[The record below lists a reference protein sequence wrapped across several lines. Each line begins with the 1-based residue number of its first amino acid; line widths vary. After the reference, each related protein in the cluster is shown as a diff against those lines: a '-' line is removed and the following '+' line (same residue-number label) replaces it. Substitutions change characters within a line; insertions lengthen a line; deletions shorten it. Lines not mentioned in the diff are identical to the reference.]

1 MYEDALDRSDLLFKL
16 KLYKD
21 KVAAFE
27 SGEKYIRMEKESKRI
42 HEADLRYIHKLEK
55 ETEHANAETR
65 RVRDIWYETCEDI
78 NREPS

>member
-1 MYEDALDRSDLLFKL
+1 MYEDTLDRSDLLFKL

-42 HEADLRYIHKLEK
+42 QLR
-55 ETEHANAETR
+55 
-65 RVRDIWYETCEDI
+65 
-78 NREPS
+78 